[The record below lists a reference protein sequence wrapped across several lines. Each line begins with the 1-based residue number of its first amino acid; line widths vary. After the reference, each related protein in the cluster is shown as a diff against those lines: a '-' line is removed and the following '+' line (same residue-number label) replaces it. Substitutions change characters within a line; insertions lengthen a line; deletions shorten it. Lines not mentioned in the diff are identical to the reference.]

1 MRRIEQL
8 VSHIKKSDI
17 GFRIANGAIWSFTG
31 TSIAKLL
38 VLISSIICAHIF
50 TKQEYGELGM
60 VRSTINMFVVFGSAG
75 LGLTATKY
83 ISEYRDKNKDKI
95 ASVYL
100 LTNGFAIITGLIVSL
115 IVLITAPTLATN
127 TLHAPHLL
135 GPIRIG
141 AILLFITIL
150 NGAQNGILSGFEDF
164 KSIAINTFIGSFAEA
179 ILLLVGAYFGGV
191 SGAILGYGVSFIVLY
206 IANFIT
212 IQKDF
217 RIRGIK
223 VNYAILSKED
233 LSILYKFSLPAA
245 LCSII
250 VAPTLWISKTMLTN
264 NNGFDELAIYEAA
277 DQWRI
282 IILFVPTAVS
292 QVVLPILSNVL
303 GVDKTKFW
311 KVLKINLFFN
321 ASLATLIALLV
332 SISSPFILRL
342 YGGGYES
349 DYLVLIILACSTIF
363 SVTAKVVGM
372 AISSRSKMWEG
383 FLFNLFW
390 VIMVLGFARLFIK
403 MGLGAA
409 GLALAYSL
417 AYLIHTIIQLI
428 YIRIVSN
435 RG

>member
-1 MRRIEQL
+1 MRRIEHL
-8 VSHIKKSDI
+8 VSQIKKSDI

-38 VLISSIICAHIF
+38 VLVSSIFCAHIL

-83 ISEYRDKNKDKI
+83 ISEFRDKNKEKI

-100 LTNGFAIITGLIVSL
+100 LTNGFAFITGLVVAI
-115 IVLITAPTLATN
+115 IVLITAPSLATN
-127 TLHAPHLL
+127 TLHTPHLL
-135 GPIRIG
+135 RPIRIG

-150 NGAQNGILSGFEDF
+150 NGAQNGVLSGFEDF

-179 ILLLVGAYFGGV
+179 ILLLVGAYYGGV
-191 SGAILGYGVSFIVLY
+191 AGAILGYGVSFIVLF

-217 RIRGIK
+217 KIRGIK
-223 VNYAILSKED
+223 VSYSMLSKED

-245 LCSII
+245 LCAII
-250 VAPTLWISKTMLTN
+250 VAPTLWIAKTMLTN

-292 QVVLPILSNVL
+292 QVVLPILSNVI

-311 KVLKINLFFN
+311 KVLRTNLILN
-321 ASLATLIALLV
+321 TSLATLIALLV
-332 SISSPFILRL
+332 SLSSPLIMRL

-363 SVTAKVVGM
+363 SVTANVVGM

-390 VIMVLGFARLFIK
+390 VIMVLAFARLFIK
-403 MGLGAA
+403 IGLGAA
-409 GLALAYSL
+409 GLALAYTL
-417 AYLIHTIIQLI
+417 AYFIHTFIQLV
-428 YIRIVSN
+428 YLRIVSN